1 MYLLE
6 EHIDLNMD
14 LPQGFVFDIETT
26 GLSPSFN
33 RVVMITYAYQDK
45 KQWVLRQEM
54 AEEDQDESLLL
65 LNFCQL
71 SKNFLYAVH
80 YNGQS
85 FDLPFINKRLEY
97 LALAQPFDKRRGFD
111 LYLYLRKEK
120 TKGSLKLL
128 DQEKRAGFHRKD
140 SLSGKDWVHLFNQFK
155 KNKLKAQRKDLLLHN
170 KEDVLGT
177 LAILKKEKNFQD
189 QLLTRLYKNALI
201 LDAYPGKDEI
211 RIFLYDGTIS
221 TLDIPA
227 LSYDNLLFS
236 TNYSNDWSAAEKRSA
251 LLAYGKKC
259 FYENIKTE
267 LQRINYISPK

>member
-111 LYLYLRKEK
+111 LYRYLRKNDH
-120 TKGSLKLL
+120 KGSLKLF
-128 DQEKRAGFHRKD
+128 DQEKKAGFFRKD
-140 SLSGKDWVHLFNQFK
+140 TLTGREWVHLFNQFK
-155 KNKLKAQRKDLLLHN
+155 KDKEKAQREDLLLHN

-177 LAILKKEKNFQD
+177 LAILKKEKAFQD
-189 QLLTRLYKNALI
+189 QLLSRLYKNVLI

-211 RIFLYDGTIS
+211 RLLLYDGDVS

-236 TNYSNDWSAAEKRSA
+236 IDYCNDWSAQEKRKA
-251 LLAYGKKC
+251 LLAYGEKC
-259 FYENIKTE
+259 FFENIKRE
-267 LQRINYISPK
+267 LQRIKRNCPK